1 MGEKGII
8 GILIM
13 LAVVVF
19 GVFVANWL
27 SKKAAI

>member
-8 GILIM
+8 GILLT
-13 LAVVVF
+13 LAIVVA

-27 SKKAAI
+27 SKKVA